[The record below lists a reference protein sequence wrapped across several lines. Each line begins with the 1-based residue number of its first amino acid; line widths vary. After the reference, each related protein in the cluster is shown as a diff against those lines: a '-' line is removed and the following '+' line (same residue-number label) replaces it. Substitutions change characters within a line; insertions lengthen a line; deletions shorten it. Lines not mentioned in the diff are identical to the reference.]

1 MLCLKHLEFKKFWF
15 DNKQKWFVTDSIF
28 DKYLTENFIELLNID
43 KLNKIIKILLIENL
57 IQEKYLEE
65 YLAIILICDQLS
77 RNCFR
82 ENKDNIL
89 NFDKISLKLSKLIIN
104 HNIFGNYNPEE
115 KCFIMLPFR
124 HSNDIVNNEIIL
136 RIVSNLRLSN
146 DVSIY
151 KRFYR
156 ATLLRLSKLKS
167 IQFMKNI
174 AVSNI
179 EHISMNDIVNIL
191 DEKSVNSL
199 QLVDI
204 NQDNKLVKIVVNYIK
219 KYQITNITISLSG
232 GVDSMV
238 LATILSS
245 LKNKYKLNIKGFNI
259 NYGNRELSSL
269 ETELCIRWCN
279 MLKIPIYVRN
289 INEIKR
295 SRDKDRDIYEE
306 ITKIIRFH
314 CYELLGNT
322 VFLGHNKD
330 DKMENILAN
339 IIKQQNFDN
348 LYGMV
353 EHYQDIVPIGRPLL
367 DISKNEI
374 YEFAKEFSIPY
385 VYDSTPK
392 WCERGKKRDILIPF
406 LNEFDPRLLIGLDK
420 LSQYVGDL
428 TKISN
433 DFINSCITYN
443 VDNLN
448 KLNINIKIATIN
460 FKIFNYDKQFWNL
473 CLIEICKMY
482 KLPYITK
489 KSCNNSYQLIKLRA
503 CCKIILSKILYI
515 NDKFEVFYN

>member
-259 NYGNRELSSL
+259 NYGNRESSSF

-279 MLKIPIYVRN
+279 MLKIPIYVIN
-289 INEIKR
+289 IN
-295 SRDKDRDIYEE
+295 
-306 ITKIIRFH
+306 
-314 CYELLGNT
+314 
-322 VFLGHNKD
+322 
-330 DKMENILAN
+330 
-339 IIKQQNFDN
+339 
-348 LYGMV
+348 
-353 EHYQDIVPIGRPLL
+353 
-367 DISKNEI
+367 
-374 YEFAKEFSIPY
+374 
-385 VYDSTPK
+385 
-392 WCERGKKRDILIPF
+392 
-406 LNEFDPRLLIGLDK
+406 
-420 LSQYVGDL
+420 
-428 TKISN
+428 
-433 DFINSCITYN
+433 
-443 VDNLN
+443 
-448 KLNINIKIATIN
+448 
-460 FKIFNYDKQFWNL
+460 
-473 CLIEICKMY
+473 
-482 KLPYITK
+482 
-489 KSCNNSYQLIKLRA
+489 
-503 CCKIILSKILYI
+503 
-515 NDKFEVFYN
+515 

>member
-43 KLNKIIKILLIENL
+43 KLNKIINILLIENL

-104 HNIFGNYNPEE
+104 NNIFGKYNPEE

-136 RIVSNLRLSN
+136 RIVSNLRLRN
-146 DVSIY
+146 DITIY

-179 EHISMNDIVNIL
+179 EHISIDDIVNIL
-191 DEKSVNSL
+191 DEKSVSSFE
-199 QLVDI
+199 LVDI
-204 NQDNKLVKIVVNYIK
+204 NQDNKLVKNVIDYIK

-259 NYGNRELSSL
+259 KF
-269 ETELCIRWCN
+269 I
-279 MLKIPIYVRN
+279 
-289 INEIKR
+289 
-295 SRDKDRDIYEE
+295 
-306 ITKIIRFH
+306 F
-314 CYELLGNT
+314 
-322 VFLGHNKD
+322 
-330 DKMENILAN
+330 IL
-339 IIKQQNFDN
+339 Q
-348 LYGMV
+348 
-353 EHYQDIVPIGRPLL
+353 
-367 DISKNEI
+367 
-374 YEFAKEFSIPY
+374 
-385 VYDSTPK
+385 
-392 WCERGKKRDILIPF
+392 
-406 LNEFDPRLLIGLDK
+406 
-420 LSQYVGDL
+420 
-428 TKISN
+428 
-433 DFINSCITYN
+433 
-443 VDNLN
+443 
-448 KLNINIKIATIN
+448 
-460 FKIFNYDKQFWNL
+460 
-473 CLIEICKMY
+473 
-482 KLPYITK
+482 
-489 KSCNNSYQLIKLRA
+489 
-503 CCKIILSKILYI
+503 
-515 NDKFEVFYN
+515 